1 MMCGCWR
8 LPVLVLALSGV
19 LLAQERSGTR
29 TVVDKGFVD
38 TVQPEVRAR
47 RGAVFLM
54 FSTSADILR
63 ADPLM
68 LRMLSSAS
76 PKPMA
81 ELPSGESDTILVGRV
96 EKVHSHL
103 MANRGGIYRE
113 FTIRVDEMLS
123 ETVPSSLSAPAEP
136 GTKVRIAMLQP
147 GGTLALTDGTQ
158 FTHEAVGYGR
168 DLEADGRYVLFLRS
182 RLSCQCFVRI
192 KAWELRDGTAH
203 PMSLDDSAAASMN
216 RSVYAGMREDLFLER
231 VRQERAQ
238 LEPIR

>member
-1 MMCGCWR
+1 MLFVCWR
-8 LPVLVLALSGV
+8 FSVLVLALSGV

-29 TVVDKGFVD
+29 TVIDKGFVD
-38 TVQPEVRAR
+38 TVPPEVRAGR
-47 RGAVFLM
+47 SQVFLM

-63 ADPLM
+63 TDPLV

-81 ELPSGESDTILVGRV
+81 ELPSGESDTILIGRV

-103 MANRGGIYRE
+103 MTKRGGIYRE
-113 FTIRVDEMLS
+113 LSILVEQTLS
-123 ETVPSSLSAPAEP
+123 EKVPSSLSAPDTPRGE
-136 GTKVRIAMLQP
+136 VHIAMLQP
-147 GGTLALTDGTQ
+147 GGTLDLSDGTQ
-158 FTHEAVGYGR
+158 FVHEVPGYGR
-168 DLEADGRYVLFLRS
+168 DLEVGGRYVLFLRN
-182 RLSCQCFVRI
+182 RISCKCYVLT

-203 PMSLDDSAAASMN
+203 PMSPDDTAAASIN
-216 RSVYAGMREDLFLER
+216 RSVYAGMKEDLFVER